1 MPMGQAPAL
10 GRSFNPGQKGEIIT
24 QVCKRY
30 GPDPEVLA
38 QSGKKRNC
46 AEARAVIALLVW
58 YEDHLALIDLSERL
72 GRELSCLGHAVNH
85 LRNKAGQTP
94 LDAAEELVR
103 MDLLNLLRSARG
115 EGVVSEVR

>member
-10 GRSFNPGQKGEIIT
+10 GRSFNPGQKEEIIT

-30 GPDPEVLA
+30 RPDPEVLA

-58 YEDHLALIDLSERL
+58 YEDHLALIDLSKRL
-72 GRELSCLGHAVNH
+72 GRDLSNLSQAVNR
-85 LRNKAGQTP
+85 LRKG
-94 LDAAEELVR
+94 AETSPRPATELMR
-103 MDLLNLLRSARG
+103 IRG
-115 EGVVSEVR
+115 DPAQMQICQA